1 MADCSRIGT
10 ALVICAPSGTGK
22 TTLVKRLL
30 EKYAGLSFSVSC
42 TTRDPRPGEVEGK
55 DYFFLDR
62 SAFMS
67 RIEDEFYFAEWAEVH
82 GNYYGTPL
90 EQTRDILASGR
101 DLLFDVDVQG
111 AKQLKQSLPEA
122 CFVFVLPPSKAELE
136 RRLRNRKTDSEADI
150 ILRLLNSS
158 NEMTEADWFDF
169 WVVNDNM
176 EKAFADLCDVYQASR
191 LIPARRRGFLRQLL
205 DEF

>member
-10 ALVICAPSGTGK
+10 ALVMCAPSGTGK

-30 EKYAGLSFSVSC
+30 EKYDRLSFSVSC
-42 TTRDPRPGEVEGK
+42 TTRAPRQGEIDGR
-55 DYFFLDR
+55 DYFFVDR
-62 SAFMS
+62 ATFMS

-90 EQTRDILASGR
+90 QETRDILASGR

-111 AKQLKQSLPEA
+111 ARQLKQTLPEA
-122 CFVFVLPPSKAELE
+122 CFVFVLPPARAELE
-136 RRLRNRKTDSEADI
+136 RRLRDRKTDSEADI

-158 NEMTEADWFDF
+158 NEIREADWFDF
-169 WVVNDNM
+169 WVINDNM
-176 EKAFADLCDVYQASR
+176 QEAVEDLCAVYRAAS
-191 LIPARRRGFLRQLL
+191 LAPARRRGFLQQLL

>member
-10 ALVICAPSGTGK
+10 ALVMCAPSGTGK

-30 EKYAGLSFSVSC
+30 EKFNGLSFSVSC
-42 TTRDPRPGEVEGK
+42 TTRAPRQGEVDGR

-62 SAFMS
+62 AAFMS

-90 EQTRDILASGR
+90 KETREILASGR

-122 CFVFVLPPSKAELE
+122 CFVFVLPPSRTELE
-136 RRLRNRKTDSEADI
+136 RRLRDRKTDSEADI

-158 NEMTEADWFDF
+158 HEIQEADWFDF
-169 WVVNDNM
+169 WVVNDDM
-176 EKAFADLCDVYQASR
+176 EEAISDLCAVYQAAR
-191 LIPARRRGFLRQLL
+191 LVPKRRRDFLQQLL